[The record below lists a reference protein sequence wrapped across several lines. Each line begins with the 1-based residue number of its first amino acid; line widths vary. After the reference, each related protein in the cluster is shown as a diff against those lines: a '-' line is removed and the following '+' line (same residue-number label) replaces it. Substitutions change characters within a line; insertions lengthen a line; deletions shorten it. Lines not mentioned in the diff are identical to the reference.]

1 MPWTKTTP
9 TEEDFSSLQ
18 SDIRLMEIAEDPAE
32 FRNFL
37 PGHLQENSSTSETT
51 SFTQPVDRERTEATS
66 TSSKPRCC
74 ESNPPSDELR
84 VLEDDEEYR
93 SMMRRL
99 TNVKCYVKY
108 VYNIWLFRYMS
119 VNTCNPKFQIW
130 YSSVATKVERSVA
143 KALERTAKMLR
154 LYDPALPMLLTV
166 KTRPRP
172 CQWVGWMISD
182 WQDHF
187 ENELSLAPAIFCGF
201 EA

>member
-66 TSSKPRCC
+66 SKPRCC

-99 TNVKCYVKY
+99 TDIKCYFLH
-108 VYNIWLFRYMS
+108 I
-119 VNTCNPKFQIW
+119 
-130 YSSVATKVERSVA
+130 
-143 KALERTAKMLR
+143 
-154 LYDPALPMLLTV
+154 
-166 KTRPRP
+166 
-172 CQWVGWMISD
+172 CQHMQSKISD
-182 WQDHF
+182 LILTCGHRGRTECGQGFGKDC
-187 ENELSLAPAIFCGF
+187 ENASVV
-201 EA
+201 